1 MNPYTEIVLVK
12 VHAVMFIFIV
22 FGKVI
27 LVSNLS
33 DDKILHV
40 ELICKVWFSKLA
52 FDFCEIRAENKI
64 LIILFGNTIT
74 EVIWK

>member
-40 ELICKVWFSKLA
+40 ELICKV
-52 FDFCEIRAENKI
+52 
-64 LIILFGNTIT
+64 
-74 EVIWK
+74 